1 MWKIRAIIK
10 QVDKI
15 ISTYNNITENDYL
28 GYDISIAEYIILLE
42 GLRVC
47 AQKINDYIIILN
59 ETEADEALEKIY
71 TLITKIE
78 IKIEEYNDN
87 YV

>member
-1 MWKIRAIIK
+1 MWKIRVIIK
-10 QVDKI
+10 NINNV
-15 ISTYNNITENDYL
+15 ISHYNDLINKNQIGIEEYL
-28 GYDISIAEYIILLE
+28 ILLE

-78 IKIEEYNDN
+78 IKIEEFEEDFYA
-87 YV
+87 

>member
-10 QVDKI
+10 NINNVT
-15 ISTYNNITENDYL
+15 SHYNDLINKNQIGVEEYL
-28 GYDISIAEYIILLE
+28 ILLE

-78 IKIEEYNDN
+78 IKIEEFEENF

>member
-10 QVDKI
+10 NINNVT
-15 ISTYNNITENDYL
+15 SHYNDLINKNQIGIEEYL
-28 GYDISIAEYIILLE
+28 ILLE

-78 IKIEEYNDN
+78 IKIEEFEEDFYA
-87 YV
+87 

>member
-10 QVDKI
+10 NINNVT
-15 ISTYNNITENDYL
+15 SHYNDLINKNQIGVEEYL
-28 GYDISIAEYIILLE
+28 ILLE
-42 GLRVC
+42 GLKVC
-47 AQKINDYIIILN
+47 AQKINDYITILN
-59 ETEADEALEKIY
+59 EIEADEALEKIY

-78 IKIEEYNDN
+78 IKIEEFEENF

>member
-1 MWKIRAIIK
+1 MWKIRAIIRNINN
-10 QVDKI
+10 I
-15 ISTYNNITENDYL
+15 ISHYNGLINNNQ
-28 GYDISIAEYIILLE
+28 ISIEEYLILLE
-42 GLRVC
+42 GLRVY
-47 AQKINDYIIILN
+47 AQKINEYIVLLN
-59 ETEADEALEKIY
+59 EAEADEALEKIY

>member
-10 QVDKI
+10 NINNVV
-15 ISTYNNITENDYL
+15 SHYNDLINKNQ
-28 GYDISIAEYIILLE
+28 ISIEEYLILLE
-42 GLRVC
+42 GLRAC
-47 AQKINDYIIILN
+47 AQKINDYIVILDDIQ
-59 ETEADEALEKIY
+59 ADEALEKIY

-78 IKIEEYNDN
+78 IKIEEFEDN

>member
-1 MWKIRAIIK
+1 MWKIRAIIRNINN
-10 QVDKI
+10 I
-15 ISTYNNITENDYL
+15 ISHYNDLINNNQ
-28 GYDISIAEYIILLE
+28 ISIEEYLILLE
-42 GLRVC
+42 GLRVY
-47 AQKINDYIIILN
+47 AQKINEYIVLLN

>member
-1 MWKIRAIIK
+1 MWKIRAIIRNINN
-10 QVDKI
+10 I
-15 ISTYNNITENDYL
+15 ISHYNDLINNNQ
-28 GYDISIAEYIILLE
+28 ISIEEYLILLE
-42 GLRVC
+42 GLRVY
-47 AQKINDYIIILN
+47 AQKINEYIVLLN
-59 ETEADEALEKIY
+59 EAEADDALEKIY

>member
-1 MWKIRAIIK
+1 MWKIRTIIK
-10 QVDKI
+10 NINNVTSHYNDLINKNQVSI
-15 ISTYNNITENDYL
+15 EEYL
-28 GYDISIAEYIILLE
+28 ILLE

-78 IKIEEYNDN
+78 IKIDEFEENFYA
-87 YV
+87 

>member
-1 MWKIRAIIK
+1 MWKIRTIIK
-10 QVDKI
+10 NINNV
-15 ISTYNNITENDYL
+15 ISHYNDLINKNQ
-28 GYDISIAEYIILLE
+28 ISIEEYLILLE

-78 IKIEEYNDN
+78 IKIEEFEEDFYA
-87 YV
+87 

>member
-10 QVDKI
+10 NINNI
-15 ISTYNNITENDYL
+15 ISHYNDLTNNNQ
-28 GYDISIAEYIILLE
+28 ISIEEYLILLE
-42 GLRVC
+42 GLRVY
-47 AQKINDYIIILN
+47 AQKINEYIVLLN
-59 ETEADEALEKIY
+59 EAEADEALEKIY

>member
-1 MWKIRAIIK
+1 MWKIRAIIRNINN
-10 QVDKI
+10 I
-15 ISTYNNITENDYL
+15 ISHYNDLINNNQ
-28 GYDISIAEYIILLE
+28 ISIEEYLILLE
-42 GLRVC
+42 GLRVY
-47 AQKINDYIIILN
+47 AQKINEYIVLLN
-59 ETEADEALEKIY
+59 EAEADEALEKIY